1 MKRSKP
7 VLALAA
13 SLLALSLTAC
23 ASGGYGARDGGADVS
38 QSSGQ
43 FLSEESAASDSA
55 GVSTE
60 RSIIHTG
67 SLAIEVESPTESAER
82 VSTIVS
88 ELGGSVAS
96 KSVSNSGSSAESA
109 SLQVRVPADKLD
121 EAFNRLG
128 EVGKVLNEERSADDV
143 TEMHVDLQARV
154 EALQTSVDRL
164 TELMEGAATTS
175 ELLEA
180 ESALSE
186 RQQELDGL
194 QAQLTSLEGQV
205 AEANI
210 WISLNTPRV
219 LPGGGPTNFWEA
231 LVAGF
236 SSIGDFGKFAMIAL
250 GLSLPWLVIAAVVTL
265 AIVIPIRRRRARRR
279 QGVPVAAGY
288 SGVPAATAEPG
299 VPAGADPHTSPQP
312 GQATEDDSAKS
323 VANDQNS

>member
-1 MKRSKP
+1 M
-7 VLALAA
+7 
-13 SLLALSLTAC
+13 
-23 ASGGYGARDGGADVS
+23 G
-38 QSSGQ
+38 
-43 FLSEESAASDSA
+43 DSA
-55 GVSTE
+55 GASTE
-60 RSIIHTG
+60 RSVIHTG
-67 SLAIEVESPTESAER
+67 SLAIEVDSPTEAAER
-82 VSTIVS
+82 VSAIVS
-88 ELGGSVAS
+88 ELGGSVTS
-96 KSVSNSGSSAESA
+96 KSVSNSGSNAESA

-121 EAFNRLG
+121 EAFGRLG

-143 TEMHVDLQARV
+143 TEMHVDLEARV
-154 EALQTSVDRL
+154 EALQASVDRL

-180 ESALSE
+180 ESALSQ

-250 GLSLPWLVIAAVVTL
+250 GLLLPWLVIAAVVTL
-265 AIVIPIRRRRARRR
+265 AIVIPIRRRRARRTPGAR
-279 QGVPVAAGY
+279 KAG
-288 SGVPAATAEPG
+288 GHVGLPAATAEPG
-299 VPAGADPHTSPQP
+299 APAGADPHASPQP
-312 GQATEDDSAKS
+312 DQATQDDSAKS
-323 VANDQNS
+323 VANDHNS